1 VSEIHEISAL
11 DRATSSYSLRDDDAM
26 LHAVLWLTRHYR
38 RERSAAYLLAG
49 MNVSG
54 EVAPDQAVEMLK
66 LEGFE
71 AGLVQMQLSEL
82 QADALPAVA
91 LLKHRDACII
101 RSRLRG
107 GGGFEVILPGPTFPM
122 VVATE
127 AELAAEYIGLA
138 MLASPGPASP
148 KGAESA
154 RASALSRRLSRLM
167 RRWASPRKA
176 K

>member
-1 VSEIHEISAL
+1 
-11 DRATSSYSLRDDDAM
+11 M
-26 LHAVLWLTRHYR
+26 LHAVVWLTRHYR

-49 MNVSG
+49 MNISG
-54 EVAPDQAVEMLK
+54 EVAPDQAVQMLR

-71 AGLVQMQLSEL
+71 AGLVQVQLSEL
-82 QADALPAVA
+82 QSEALPAVA

-101 RSRLRG
+101 RSRLAGDR
-107 GGGFEVILPGPTFPM
+107 GFEVVLPGPTFPM

-138 MLASPGPASP
+138 MLASPPLALTERTE
-148 KGAESA
+148 GARVSV
-154 RASALSRRLSRLM
+154 LPRRLGGLM
-167 RRWASPRKA
+167 RRWVSRQGA

>member
-11 DRATSSYSLRDDDAM
+11 DKATSSYSLRDDDAM

-138 MLASPGPASP
+138 MLASPVLASP

-167 RRWASPRKA
+167 RRWASPRRA